1 MAEKQAGESSEL
13 MHLVILISVV
23 VLCELCTENVRRFY
37 IFEVVMRCLKENMYI
52 LYVGLAL
59 MNGFNQWTITL
70 TSFAQ
75 YTGRSLE
82 GKVAIVTGASSGIG
96 KAIAVSLAAAGARV
110 AMAARRTD
118 RLQEVQTTIAQNG
131 GIAIS
136 VTTDVTN
143 RDNVRDQGSSIN

>member
-1 MAEKQAGESSEL
+1 M
-13 MHLVILISVV
+13 
-23 VLCELCTENVRRFY
+23 
-37 IFEVVMRCLKENMYI
+37 
-52 LYVGLAL
+52 
-59 MNGFNQWTITL
+59 
-70 TSFAQ
+70 
-75 YTGRSLE
+75 
-82 GKVAIVTGASSGIG
+82 AIVTGASSGIG

-143 RDNVRDQGSSIN
+143 RDNVRDHGITVVPIKTYQRAF